1 MNDPS
6 NPLSPAGGSISA
18 GPGQGDQPGEPLVG
32 AGLEGSPAS
41 TAAQASAEG
50 SPSPRSG
57 APGPR
62 GAAAKGGETGLAA
75 VLALP
80 GFRQLWIGQIFAQ
93 LADKFYIVL
102 MVFLI
107 AQYWVTENPQADP
120 ALAEAAAAIR
130 MGVENRAQIITLLAT
145 GIYVANTIPAMLLGT
160 VAGVWADRW
169 PKRAVMVSSNALRA
183 GLLLLAPLALLPG
196 PQWLGL
202 SWGYWALVA
211 MTVLESVLTQFFA
224 PAEQAAIPLLVPSH
238 QLLAANSLY
247 QATSM
252 GATIVGFA
260 LGDPILRL
268 MHGLLQRLGFNGGE
282 FVLLPLCYGIAA
294 VAIAAIAIEEPV
306 RPPRNVTVWQ
316 EIGEGIQVLRER
328 PSVRSAMLQL
338 VLLYSLLAALY
349 VLAISLAAT
358 IVGLGPTGFGTLL
371 AMSGLGLAI
380 GAVAM
385 AQLGDRFSRRLL
397 GSSGL
402 GMIACCLVL
411 LGQAR
416 GNLAVTLLLCGLL
429 GVGAA
434 LLAIPAQTTIQEDT
448 PEDQRGRV
456 FGLQNNLINIALS
469 LPLVLAGAV
478 VSRYGLLP
486 VLWALAAVA
495 LVAALSEQPWRRC

>member
-1 MNDPS
+1 MSRDLAS
-6 NPLSPAGGSISA
+6 
-18 GPGQGDQPGEPLVG
+18 GDD
-32 AGLEGSPAS
+32 
-41 TAAQASAEG
+41 
-50 SPSPRSG
+50 SPREG
-57 APGPR
+57 AR
-62 GAAAKGGETGLAA
+62 SGLAA
-75 VLALP
+75 VLSQP
-80 GFRQLWIGQIFAQ
+80 GFRQLWIGQICSQ

-107 AQYWVTENPQADP
+107 ARYWVTDNPQPDP
-120 ALAEAAAAIR
+120 LLAEAAAAMR
-130 MGVENRAQIITLLAT
+130 MGVENRTQLITLLAT
-145 GIYVANTIPAMLLGT
+145 GIYIANTIPAMLLGT

-169 PKRAVMVSSNALRA
+169 PKRGVMVASNGLRA
-183 GLLLLAPLALLPG
+183 GLVLLAPLVLLPG
-196 PQWLGL
+196 PIWLGL
-202 SWGYWALVA
+202 SWGYWALVL
-211 MTVLESVLTQFFA
+211 MTLAESVLTQFFA
-224 PAEQAAIPLLVPSH
+224 PAEQAAIPLLVPPQ

-268 MHGLLQRLGFNGGE
+268 LHRLLEELGIRGGE
-282 FVLLPLCYGIAA
+282 FLLLPLCYGGAA
-294 VAIAAIAIEEPV
+294 LAIAAIRLEERPRAV
-306 RPPRNVTVWQ
+306 RQGGVWQ
-316 EIGEGIQVLRER
+316 EIIEGMGVLRER

-358 IVGLGPTGFGTLL
+358 INGLGPTGFGTLL

-385 AQLGDRFSRRLL
+385 AQLGDRFNRRRL
-397 GSSGL
+397 GCAGL
-402 GMIACCLVL
+402 ALVACCLVL
-411 LGQAR
+411 LGPAR
-416 GNLAVTLLLCGLL
+416 GNLVATLCLCGLL
-429 GVGAA
+429 GLGAA

-469 LPLVLAGAV
+469 LPLVLAGAM

-486 VLWALAAVA
+486 VLWGLAALALLAAV
-495 LVAALSEQPWRRC
+495 SERPWRRR